1 MDSTVFTPERLKELL
16 RDQSSD
22 QFFPMYRPPKLR
34 GTDMPSSIE
43 DNFTKLQHEA
53 IERKHQN
60 RAVEGFK
67 KSYIKIRTDNII
79 LDHSTAI
86 ELVKMIHSEADTLT
100 YKDIQ

>member
-43 DNFTKLQHEA
+43 DNFIKLQHEA
-53 IERKHQN
+53 I
-60 RAVEGFK
+60 
-67 KSYIKIRTDNII
+67 
-79 LDHSTAI
+79 
-86 ELVKMIHSEADTLT
+86 
-100 YKDIQ
+100 

>member
-1 MDSTVFTPERLKELL
+1 MDSPVFSRERLKELL
-16 RDQSSD
+16 RDQDSNP
-22 QFFPMYRPPKLR
+22 FFPMYKPPKLYD
-34 GTDMPSSIE
+34 TVMPSSIE

-60 RAVEGFK
+60 KAVEEFK

-79 LDHSTAI
+79 FDHSTAI